1 MRSFGVI
8 QKGPASTSVNV
19 NRCVWPGSRVRAF
32 GPRKLDSLSM
42 TVGCMTGHFPPNA
55 LFRHGHFSCVETVRA
70 LLSSVLTIGQI
81 EIQNEEPVDA

>member
-1 MRSFGVI
+1 MSIDACG
-8 QKGPASTSVNV
+8 QA
-19 NRCVWPGSRVRAF
+19 PGYARAF